1 VIARHAEK
9 SYWKASESCQVWKR
23 RSGTEKK
30 QSMTVIYDPMVIS
43 PEEIKQAIANSG
55 HDTDSIKATA
65 ERYDLLPDCCKYE
78 RNKTDKK
85 LK

>member
-1 VIARHAEK
+1 
-9 SYWKASESCQVWKR
+9 
-23 RSGTEKK
+23 
-30 QSMTVIYDPMVIS
+30 MTVIYDPMVIS